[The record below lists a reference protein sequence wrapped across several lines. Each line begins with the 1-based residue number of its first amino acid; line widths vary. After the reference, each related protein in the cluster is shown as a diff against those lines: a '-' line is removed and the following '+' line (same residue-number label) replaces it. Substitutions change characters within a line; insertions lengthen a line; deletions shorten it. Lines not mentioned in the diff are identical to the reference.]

1 MKDKKILYVVS
12 KISDVPYSEKLL
24 SLLDITSGFRIVP
37 LTFEQWQFQRTSF
50 KDTDKVLFIGHVD
63 PIVPL
68 VKNMDIKYKE
78 YGVCYGW
85 LGNKAVLVCDKGPVK
100 DREMYKNFLE
110 KLRGETDLSG
120 QDLEKKEKDLL
131 TILSMATFALV
142 VPFGIFAVGT
152 KLVKDYFYNEN
163 QLKKQQYIYGIFH
176 LYKHHL
182 KEFMDI

>member
-24 SLLDITSGFRIVP
+24 SLLDITSGFRIIP

-50 KDTDKVLFIGHVD
+50 KDDDKVLFIGHMEPVL
-63 PIVPL
+63 PL
-68 VKNMDIKYKE
+68 LKEMDIKYRE
-78 YGVCYGW
+78 FGICYGW
-85 LGNKAVLVCDKGPVK
+85 LGNKAALVCDKTLVK
-100 DREMYKNFLE
+100 DRKTYKEFLE
-110 KLRGETDLSG
+110 KLREETDLSDE
-120 QDLEKKEKDLL
+120 DLEKKEKDLL

>member
-182 KEFMDI
+182 KEFMNI

>member
-131 TILSMATFALV
+131 TILSIATFALV

-182 KEFMDI
+182 KEFMNI

>member
-131 TILSMATFALV
+131 TILSMAAFALV

-176 LYKHHL
+176 LYKYHL